1 MNGRLA
7 IIAAACLITIGGC
20 DLMQSA
26 PPPPNAQLEIENV
39 AKWYSLFR
47 AEHRG
52 KAPKSEEEFIE
63 FVSKELSQRASGDE
77 FDADVFLTSPRD
89 NLKYVVNYGKKV
101 TKDQEKNVAVY
112 EQEGYKGKKL
122 IAFESAWSKEVEEDE
137 LQDLLESAEE

>member
-7 IIAAACLITIGGC
+7 IFVGASLIAFSGC

-101 TKDQEKNVAVY
+101 IKDQEKNVAVY

>member
-7 IIAAACLITIGGC
+7 IVVAAFLVTVGGC
-20 DLMQSA
+20 DFMQSA
-26 PPPPNAQLEIENV
+26 PPPPNAQLEIERV

-63 FVSKELSQRASGDE
+63 FVSKELSKRASGDE
-77 FDADVFLTSPRD
+77 FDAEVFLTSPRD
-89 NLKYVVNYGKKV
+89 NLKYVINYGKKV

-122 IAFESAWSKEVEEDE
+122 IAYESAWSKEVEEDE
-137 LQDLLESAEE
+137 LQDLLAGDE